1 MTEYAMLVH
10 AFPISSLFFTLLHF
24 VSLCEWIQT
33 ALCRFGRLGRGN
45 YKASPPRRC
54 SPTIGWRGE
63 PCEDHVKTILK
74 IYETEINRVPEYR
87 DSEEM
92 MEMCDVPWG
101 HRMSPGPPLPC
112 QGAYSGLLDLGQV
125 RGFKLTE
132 VFHTL
137 KVRQHVTATW
147 NMEPCR

>member
-1 MTEYAMLVH
+1 MDTNSTVPFWKAGTWQLQSFSTKEVLSDNRM
-10 AFPISSLFFTLLHF
+10 
-24 VSLCEWIQT
+24 E
-33 ALCRFGRLGRGN
+33 RG
-45 YKASPPRRC
+45 
-54 SPTIGWRGE
+54 

-137 KVRQHVTATW
+137 KVR
-147 NMEPCR
+147 M